1 MPPVRIVYPLL
12 WSRPGRDA
20 CREQSVNTAAAFA
33 RAGVETVLLMPQGRD
48 DPSLSADD
56 LRSWFEVEGNFRLIQ
71 RHSPPVSGKIVP
83 STLWLR
89 RLFRDPEVL
98 RSSLLYSRIPNMLV
112 MDGGAP
118 IPFATDHYRPW
129 PDHWPWLK
137 PFIRRTAAEPHCLG
151 LVIHSHFA
159 AGSYARCGVDPGRI
173 LVAHNGADPRR
184 IGERLDKADARRAI
198 GLPEDSAIAL
208 YAGRVNR
215 KKGLETLLEMAR
227 LRPDVLFVIVGSEGR
242 GPIEQ
247 AAQEYANVRIVGWQE
262 PGQLAP
268 WLQAADVLL
277 IPPAR
282 APLETH
288 RNCVLPIKLF
298 GYLAAGRPILAPVAP
313 DTAELLEDGENA
325 LLVPPD
331 DPPTAVAALDRV
343 LADSGLAARLSQNAQ
358 AAGERL
364 TWDARAAKILPF
376 LRARL
381 EAVQRSE

>member
-56 LRSWFEVEGNFRLIQ
+56 LRSWFDVEGEFRLIQ
-71 RHSPPVSGKIVP
+71 RRSPPVSGKIVP

-112 MDGGAP
+112 IGGGAP

-137 PFIRRTAAEPHCLG
+137 PFIRRTASRPDCLG

-184 IGERLDKADARRAI
+184 IGERLCNSEARRLV
-198 GLPEDSAIAL
+198 GLPEDAPIAL

-227 LRPDVLFVIVGSEGR
+227 LRPGVLFVIVGSEGH

-247 AAQEYANVRIVGWQE
+247 AAEKHPNVRIVGWQE

-277 IPPAR
+277 IPPTR

-298 GYLAAGRPILAPVAP
+298 GYLAAARPILAPIAP

-331 DPPTAVAALDRV
+331 DPSTAVAALDRL
-343 LADSGLAARLSQNAQ
+343 LADSALAARLSQNAQ

>member
-12 WSRPGRDA
+12 WSQPGRDA

-33 RAGVETVLLMPQGRD
+33 RAGVETVLLMPQGRE
-48 DPSLSADD
+48 DPAISAED
-56 LRSWFEVEGNFRLIQ
+56 LRSYFDVEGDFRLIQ
-71 RHSPPVSGKIVP
+71 RQSPPVSGKIVP

-98 RSSLLYSRIPNMLV
+98 CSSVFYSRIPNMLV
-112 MDGGAP
+112 IGGGAP
-118 IPFATDHYRPW
+118 VPFATDHYRPW
-129 PDHWPWLK
+129 PDHWPWLR
-137 PFIRRTAAEPHCLG
+137 PFIRRTAAQPHCLG

-159 AGSYARCGVDPGRI
+159 AGSYARCGVDQARI

-184 IGERLDKADARRAI
+184 MGERLEKVEARRRV
-198 GLPEDSAIAL
+198 GLPECRAIAL

-215 KKGLETLLEMAR
+215 KKGLQTLLDMAR
-227 LRPDVLFVIVGSEGR
+227 LRPDILFAIVGSEGR
-242 GPIEQ
+242 GPVEE
-247 AAQEYANVRIVGWQE
+247 AAEKHPNVRIVGWQE

-277 IPPAR
+277 IPPTR

-298 GYLAAGRPILAPVAP
+298 SYLAAGRPILAPVAP
-313 DTAELLEDGENA
+313 DTAELLADGENA

-331 DPPTAVAALDRV
+331 DAPAAAGALDR
-343 LADSGLAARLSQNAQ
+343 LLGDTALAARLSQHARE
-358 AAGERL
+358 AGERL
-364 TWDARAAKILPF
+364 TWDARANKILPF